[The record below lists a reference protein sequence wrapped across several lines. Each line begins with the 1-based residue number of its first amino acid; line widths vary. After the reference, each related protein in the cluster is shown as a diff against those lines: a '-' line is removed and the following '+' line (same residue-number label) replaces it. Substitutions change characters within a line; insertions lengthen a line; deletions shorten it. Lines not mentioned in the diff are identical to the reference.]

1 MMKISMTVLG
11 LTLTFTVPFANAK
24 PVKIE
29 LPADTSTL
37 RESTLPGYTIALQKC
52 GICHSADY
60 ISFQPPGMNLVQWTA
75 EMSKMQH
82 SYGAPLNEEEIGLL
96 GAYLA
101 VSYGSAK
108 ATDADVQSLSAAASA
123 SANDPAAS
131 ESEEA
136 IDVQALLAANA
147 CLGCHAIDH
156 KVVGPG
162 FNEVAAKYESEGD
175 APAILAG
182 SIRQGGVGKWGQVPM
197 PPMSGLSDAQL
208 QAVVDFILEQ

>member
-1 MMKISMTVLG
+1 MMKISMTMLG
-11 LTLTFTVPFANAK
+11 LVLAFTVPFANAE

-60 ISFQPPGMNLVQWTA
+60 ISFQPPGMSLAQWTA

-82 SYGAPLNEEEIGLL
+82 SYGAPLDEEEIGRL

-101 VSYGSAK
+101 VTYGSAK
-108 ATDADVQSLSAAASA
+108 ATDADAS
-123 SANDPAAS
+123 
-131 ESEEA
+131 
-136 IDVQALLAANA
+136 
-147 CLGCHAIDH
+147 
-156 KVVGPG
+156 
-162 FNEVAAKYESEGD
+162 
-175 APAILAG
+175 AILAA

-197 PPMSGLSDAQL
+197 PPMSGLSDTQL